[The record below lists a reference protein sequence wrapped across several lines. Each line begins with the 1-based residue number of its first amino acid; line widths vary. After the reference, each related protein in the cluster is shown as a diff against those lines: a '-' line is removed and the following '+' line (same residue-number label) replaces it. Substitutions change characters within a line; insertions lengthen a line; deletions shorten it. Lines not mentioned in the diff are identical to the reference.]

1 MTTGK
6 PKPLRF
12 YRSALSEID
21 HEALKASMLAMGE
34 ESRTRFPEL
43 VTTLL
48 GHLQERYPPHIIATL
63 SCYCLPS
70 MVTDDGVLNR
80 PPVGNI
86 HQHHIEILQAL
97 ALTLPMER
105 WGDPPANPTVIQ
117 SIIDKTR
124 DLTEAFWTKRLVAL
138 KRDRDRQQHTELQLC
153 ERLRAHTQI
162 VRNWGYLP
170 TMVEIATELYSPLD
184 SQLRRSYGFTASD
197 LIAVASA
204 LIQIL
209 ETKANE
215 RWTLLRSILT
225 APDTSELVHRYCA
238 LYPGIELN
246 PNDLLGAIPRDA
258 DHEAVKS
265 FILGHAD
272 IDIGTLFVF
281 DARDIARASGCTEDA
296 IRSVLDK
303 LSICPGDLDHVEIET
318 FFMNNP
324 VWIAPGVNVSGQFFL
339 PVPQL
344 LFAYIHRIMRS
355 LSTDAGLQQR
365 LQQTRAQY
373 IETKVHE
380 TIGKILP
387 GARLTSNA
395 TWSFEGKT
403 FETDLVGQV
412 DRTVLIIEAKSA
424 ALTPEGLRGAPA
436 RVKRHVRD
444 LVVDPAKQSARLEQ
458 VIWDAKAGVSSCLDV
473 TSSLA
478 LDAET
483 VDTVVRMSVTLDD
496 FSMIASCEGE
506 LRTAGWVPSATRLAP
521 TLNVADLICISDIL
535 DEPAYFLHYFAE
547 RERIQKEFGLIG
559 DELDYLGL
567 YLRSGF
573 GMSGADAPD
582 AKIILSGLSEPI
594 DRYYVNAHAG
604 VAMPKPAPGIHPELG
619 SIIGEI
625 QKRRVQG
632 WTTVALDL
640 LRIGDLDEQTKLF
653 DAVASLRK
661 KVTKTY
667 RDPKH
672 TCSVV
677 FAPHSSEVSCIL
689 FYVYP
694 EALRGKRHENAHI
707 LSTTALDELDRQRCV
722 IVGRMI
728 EAWNHPY
735 GFIGIAYQ
743 PCSDGVNGDPS

>member
-1 MTTGK
+1 M
-6 PKPLRF
+6 
-12 YRSALSEID
+12 
-21 HEALKASMLAMGE
+21 
-34 ESRTRFPEL
+34 
-43 VTTLL
+43 
-48 GHLQERYPPHIIATL
+48 
-63 SCYCLPS
+63 
-70 MVTDDGVLNR
+70 
-80 PPVGNI
+80 
-86 HQHHIEILQAL
+86 
-97 ALTLPMER
+97 
-105 WGDPPANPTVIQ
+105 
-117 SIIDKTR
+117 
-124 DLTEAFWTKRLVAL
+124 
-138 KRDRDRQQHTELQLC
+138 
-153 ERLRAHTQI
+153 
-162 VRNWGYLP
+162 
-170 TMVEIATELYSPLD
+170 D
-184 SQLRRSYGFTASD
+184 SQLKRNYGFTASE

-209 ETKANE
+209 ETRANE
-215 RWTLLRSILT
+215 RWTLLRRIFT

-238 LYPGIELN
+238 LYPGAELN
-246 PNDLLGAIPRDA
+246 PDDLLGAIPGDA
-258 DHEAVKS
+258 DHEAAKS
-265 FILGHAD
+265 WILGHAD

-281 DARDIARASGCTEDA
+281 DAGDIACASGCSEDS

-303 LSICPGDLDHVEIET
+303 LSICPGTLDHSEIEK

-324 VWIAPGVNVSGQFFL
+324 VWTAPGVNISGQFFL

-355 LSTDAGLQQR
+355 LARDAGLQPR
-365 LQQTRAQY
+365 LQQRRAQY
-373 IETKVHE
+373 LEAKVHE

-424 ALTPEGLRGAPA
+424 ALTPEGLRGAAA

-444 LVVDPAKQSARLEQ
+444 LVVDPADQSARLEQ
-458 VIWDAKAGVSSCLDV
+458 IIWDSKAGVPSCLDV
-473 TSSLA
+473 ASSLA
-478 LDAET
+478 VDAQT

-506 LRTAGWVPSATRLAP
+506 LRTAGWVPSTTRLAP

-535 DEPAYFLHYFAE
+535 DEPASFLHYFAE
-547 RERIQKEFGLIG
+547 RERIQREFGLVG

-573 GMSGADAPD
+573 GMSGANAPD

-594 DRYYVNAHAG
+594 DRYYLNAHAS
-604 VAMPKPAPGIHPELG
+604 VAVPKPAPGIHPELG
-619 SIIGEI
+619 SMLGEI
-625 QKRRVQG
+625 QTKRVQG

-640 LRIGDLDEQTKLF
+640 LRIGDLDEQRKLF
-653 DAVASLRK
+653 DAVASLRRKVK
-661 KVTKTY
+661 KTH

-672 TCSVV
+672 TCSMV
-677 FAPHSSEVSCIL
+677 FAPHSSAVSCIL

-694 EALRGKRHENAHI
+694 EVLREIRHENVHI
-707 LSTTALDELDRQRCV
+707 LSSTVLDELSRKRCV
-722 IVGRMI
+722 IVGRMV
-728 EAWNHPY
+728 EAWDQPY

-743 PCSDGVNGDPS
+743 PSSDEGSGAPS